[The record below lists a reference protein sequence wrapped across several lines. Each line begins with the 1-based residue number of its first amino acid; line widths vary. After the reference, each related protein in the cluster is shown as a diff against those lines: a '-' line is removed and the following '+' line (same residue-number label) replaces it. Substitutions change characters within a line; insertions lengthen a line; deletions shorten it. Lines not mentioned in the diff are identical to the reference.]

1 MSVNTRTWRS
11 HRPSDQP
18 GCTASTPGKAHSPQP
33 YLTALTMF
41 PRLPVLSL
49 FTLKDQFIAFAGSVH
64 VVIMNLKKKE
74 QDVIL
79 IK

>member
-1 MSVNTRTWRS
+1 M
-11 HRPSDQP
+11 
-18 GCTASTPGKAHSPQP
+18 STPGHGDHIALQTSLAVRLQLQVS
-33 YLTALTMF
+33 LTPDCSALTVS

-74 QDVIL
+74 QHVIL
-79 IK
+79 IN

>member
-1 MSVNTRTWRS
+1 M
-11 HRPSDQP
+11 
-18 GCTASTPGKAHSPQP
+18 STPGHGDHIALQTSLAVRLQLQVS
-33 YLTALTMF
+33 LTPDISTLTGS

-74 QDVIL
+74 QHVIL
-79 IK
+79 IN

>member
-1 MSVNTRTWRS
+1 MS
-11 HRPSDQP
+11 
-18 GCTASTPGKAHSPQP
+18 
-33 YLTALTMF
+33 

-74 QDVIL
+74 QHVIL
-79 IK
+79 IN

>member
-1 MSVNTRTWRS
+1 MS
-11 HRPSDQP
+11 
-18 GCTASTPGKAHSPQP
+18 
-33 YLTALTMF
+33 

-74 QDVIL
+74 QHVIPMKEIIFLL
-79 IK
+79 IKMFRSWKVTATP

>member
-1 MSVNTRTWRS
+1 M
-11 HRPSDQP
+11 
-18 GCTASTPGKAHSPQP
+18 STPGHGDHIALQTSLALRLQLQVSPTP
-33 YLTALTMF
+33 DCSTLMVS

-74 QDVIL
+74 QHVIL
-79 IK
+79 IN